1 MKNVFFKDYV
11 QIALP
16 SNLTDDFE
24 HLIGAL
30 NEPLEKNFGICICYD
45 QDENGFSGFAITNK
59 FHSETIYPEVK
70 TSNLILKAFKDGVAD
85 ALQAGYQAE
94 FHEQMHYYKQGYDFG
109 ISQYS
114 ELKKLEGDYE

>member
-11 QIALP
+11 QITLP

-24 HLIGAL
+24 HLIGAF
-30 NEPLEKNFGICICYD
+30 NEPLEENFGVRICYD
-45 QDENGFSGFAITNK
+45 QEENVFSGFALLNQGETNN
-59 FHSETIYPEVK
+59 F
-70 TSNLILKAFKDGVAD
+70 ILKAFKDGVAD

-94 FHEQMHYYKQGYDFG
+94 FHEHMHYYKQGYDFG